1 MAAQREPEA
10 TRPGPGPRERETTPM
25 RGVWVAVAILAG
37 AALVFV
43 VLVVTSG
50 AIG

>member
-1 MAAQREPEA
+1 MAAQREPEGTHPDA
-10 TRPGPGPRERETTPM
+10 GPREPEATPA

-43 VLVVTSG
+43 VLAVTSG
-50 AIG
+50 ALG